1 MDSVLVFDVW
11 GEYGHFRK
19 YYTTTSPLT
28 FAIPPR
34 TALAGLIAGI
44 IGLEKNVYL
53 KHFSKQNAYIAV
65 KILSPTKKLRFSEN
79 LIDTKTA
86 DLMGRIKNRT
96 QIRFEFLKNPKFR
109 IYFHHT
115 DKVIFLKT
123 RDFLRQHKCVYTPC
137 LGLSEH
143 IANFS
148 FVGEYGCTEVKGNKV
163 VVPIHSVIPL
173 SDEVPVKIDFKYPKE
188 YKEPE
193 EYFSEIL
200 PVEMDEN
207 RTLLEYC
214 KTLYELNGK
223 SIHAGIETFWKLD
236 NDENI
241 VFL

>member
-1 MDSVLVFDVW
+1 MNSVLLFDVW

-34 TALAGLIAGI
+34 TALTGLIAGI
-44 IGLEKNVYL
+44 IGLEKNEYL
-53 KHFSKQNAYIAV
+53 KHFSKQKARIAV
-65 KILSPTKKLRFSEN
+65 KVLSPTKKVRFSEN

-115 DKVIFLKT
+115 DAIIFRKT
-123 RDFLRQHKCVYTPC
+123 REFLEQHKCVYTPC

-143 IANFS
+143 IADFR
-148 FVGEYGCTEVKGNKV
+148 FVGEFGYSEVKENEAMV
-163 VVPIHSVIPL
+163 SINSVIPL
-173 SDEVPVKIDFKYPKE
+173 PDESKVKIDFR
-188 YKEPE
+188 EPG

-214 KTLYELNGK
+214 KTLYERNGK
-223 SIHAGIETFWKLD
+223 PIQAGVETFWKLD

>member
-28 FAIPPR
+28 FAVPPR
-34 TALAGLIAGI
+34 TALTGLIAGI
-44 IGLEKNVYL
+44 IGLEKNEYL
-53 KHFSKQNAYIAV
+53 KHFSKQNAHIAV
-65 KILSPTKKLRFSEN
+65 KILSPTKKVRFSEN

-86 DLMGRIKNRT
+86 ELMGRIKNRT

-115 DKVIFLKT
+115 DAALYRRTREFLE
-123 RDFLRQHKCVYTPC
+123 QHKCVYTPC

-143 IANFS
+143 IANFI
-148 FVGEYGCTEVKGNKV
+148 FVGEFGCTEIKENKV
-163 VVPIHSVIPL
+163 SVPINSIIPL
-173 SDEVPVKIDFKYPKE
+173 PDEFTVKIDFK
-188 YKEPE
+188 EPG

-200 PVEMDEN
+200 PVEMDAN

-214 KTLYELNGK
+214 KTLYERNGK
-223 SIHAGIETFWKLD
+223 PIQAGVESFWKLE
-236 NDENI
+236 NHENI
-241 VFL
+241 IFL

>member
-34 TALAGLIAGI
+34 TALTGLIAGI
-44 IGLEKNVYL
+44 IGLKKEEYL
-53 KHFSKQNAYIAV
+53 KYFSKQNARIAV
-65 KILSPTKKLRFSEN
+65 KIISPTKKVRFSEN

-96 QIRFEFLKNPKFR
+96 QIRFEFLKDPKFR

-115 DKVIFLKT
+115 DATLYEKT
-123 RDFLRQHKCVYTPC
+123 REYLEQHKCVYTPC

-143 IANFS
+143 IANFK
-148 FVGEYGCTEVKGNKV
+148 FVGEFGCTEVKGKKV
-163 VVPIHSVIPL
+163 SALIDSVVPLPEAS
-173 SDEVPVKIDFKYPKE
+173 PVKIDFKKPG
-188 YKEPE
+188 

-200 PVEMDEN
+200 PVEMDVD
-207 RTLLEYC
+207 RTVLEYC
-214 KTLYELNGK
+214 TTLYERNGNPIQADVE
-223 SIHAGIETFWKLD
+223 SVWKL
-236 NDENI
+236 ENHEKI
-241 VFL
+241 IYL

>member
-28 FAIPPR
+28 FAVPPR
-34 TALAGLIAGI
+34 TALTGLIAGI
-44 IGLEKNVYL
+44 IGLEKNEYL
-53 KHFSKQNAYIAV
+53 KHFSKQNAHIAV
-65 KILSPTKKLRFSEN
+65 KILSPTKKVRFSEN

-115 DKVIFLKT
+115 DAALFRKT
-123 RDFLRQHKCVYTPC
+123 REFLEQHKCVYIPC

-143 IANFS
+143 IANFN
-148 FVGEYGCTEVKGNKV
+148 FVGELGCTEVKENTV
-163 VVPIHSVIPL
+163 SVPINSVIPL
-173 SDEVPVKIDFKYPKE
+173 PDAFTVKIDFK
-188 YKEPE
+188 EPG

-200 PVEMDEN
+200 PVEMDVN

-214 KTLYELNGK
+214 KTLYERNGK
-223 SIHAGIETFWKLD
+223 PIQATVETFWKLE
-236 NDENI
+236 NNENI
-241 VFL
+241 IFL